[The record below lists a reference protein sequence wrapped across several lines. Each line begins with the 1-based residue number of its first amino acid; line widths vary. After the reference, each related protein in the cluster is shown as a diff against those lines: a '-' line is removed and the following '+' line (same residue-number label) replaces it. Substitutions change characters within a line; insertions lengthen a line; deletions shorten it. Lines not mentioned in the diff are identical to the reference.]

1 MLEATSVSS
10 TDQNFV
16 AGVVEGILEKLLTIV
31 ANTVDT
37 EEVRLNFPI
46 SSSSEHIEISTEEKG
61 GNLQKEL
68 VEEIS
73 GKICEELLLKV
84 SESEKSGQVSFSFE
98 YLMF

>member
-1 MLEATSVSS
+1 MLEATAVSS
-10 TDQNFV
+10 TDQNII

-46 SSSSEHIEISTEEKG
+46 SSSSEHIENG

-84 SESEKSGQVSFSFE
+84 LESEKFEKSGQVSFSFE
-98 YLMF
+98 YLMFY